1 MIERARIKQA
11 ARQTVRQG
19 GNQSGMIG
27 AGILYRVLVAGVW
40 SAVLAAMSASGL
52 LSWLLAALASGLGA
66 AVIIQAPVDI
76 GLKRYYLYLAQH
88 GRRTR
93 VGTIFDGFDCYLN
106 VMRVRLA
113 EWLRVDLI
121 VGAASVVVGII
132 TFISQLLTLLDGGLL
147 GLLLGMVLG
156 GGGLPWWLFL
166 LLSAALWVLG
176 SFLFARMWALRWILA
191 EDPRMPA
198 GQAVAQCLAL
208 TRGRV
213 WDLMLYEWSF
223 IGWRL
228 LDLVTIGLA
237 SVLFVDPYYNM
248 TSVLLYQEM
257 KGAPVQL
264 RPVAAGPD
272 APEGGQTAQ
281 IEALRGQIGRMQTQ
295 LALFQ
300 RQLGQGVGSDAY
312 HNGQAALPGIYGVR
326 GAYAGSTFV
335 LEADRPMT
343 LGRDPAAAQIVFG
356 QAAGKVSGAHCTVT
370 YVASEDRYRVVD
382 LSSNGTYV
390 GNSRLPAR
398 TPVLVNRGAELMLA
412 DADNVVRLL

>member
-1 MIERARIKQA
+1 
-11 ARQTVRQG
+11 
-19 GNQSGMIG
+19 
-27 AGILYRVLVAGVW
+27 
-40 SAVLAAMSASGL
+40 
-52 LSWLLAALASGLGA
+52 
-66 AVIIQAPVDI
+66 
-76 GLKRYYLYLAQH
+76 
-88 GRRTR
+88 
-93 VGTIFDGFDCYLN
+93 
-106 VMRVRLA
+106 
-113 EWLRVDLI
+113 
-121 VGAASVVVGII
+121 
-132 TFISQLLTLLDGGLL
+132 
-147 GLLLGMVLG
+147 
-156 GGGLPWWLFL
+156 
-166 LLSAALWVLG
+166 
-176 SFLFARMWALRWILA
+176 
-191 EDPRMPA
+191 MPA

-281 IEALRGQIGRMQTQ
+281 IEALHGQIGRMQTQ